1 VRNKILFVVFILASI
16 ISLAFIYSFLRS
28 EKPQTLE
35 AVEVSEYKGEKLTPL
50 SETPALGI
58 KGTQNINEKNYTL
71 NVYGLVES
79 PLTLKY
85 EEVLS
90 NYKHYEKV
98 VKLNCVEGWSSK
110 LLWEGVLIYDILKNA
125 NLKADANTV
134 IFHCAD
140 GYTTSLPIDYIR
152 DEKILL
158 AYKVNGIIL
167 PKEYGFPF
175 RVVAEAKY
183 GYKWAKWVVGIE
195 VTNDPNYKGY
205 WESRGFSN
213 EADIEHP

>member
-1 VRNKILFVVFILASI
+1 VRNKIVIVVFILASI
-16 ISLAFIYSFLRS
+16 ISLAFIYSFSRI

-58 KGTQNINEKNYTL
+58 KGTQNINVKNYTL

-90 NYKHYEKV
+90 NYKHFEKV

>member
-1 VRNKILFVVFILASI
+1 MRNKIVIVVFILASI
-16 ISLAFIYSFLRS
+16 ISLAFIYSFSRI

-58 KGTQNINEKNYTL
+58 KGTQNINVKNYTL
-71 NVYGLVES
+71 NVYGLVET

>member
-1 VRNKILFVVFILASI
+1 MRNKIVIVVFILASI
-16 ISLAFIYSFLRS
+16 ISLAFIYSFSRI

-58 KGTQNINEKNYTL
+58 KGTQNINVKNYTL

-90 NYKHYEKV
+90 NYKHFEKV

>member
-1 VRNKILFVVFILASI
+1 
-16 ISLAFIYSFLRS
+16 
-28 EKPQTLE
+28 
-35 AVEVSEYKGEKLTPL
+35 
-50 SETPALGI
+50 
-58 KGTQNINEKNYTL
+58 
-71 NVYGLVES
+71 
-79 PLTLKY
+79 
-85 EEVLS
+85 
-90 NYKHYEKV
+90 
-98 VKLNCVEGWSSK
+98 

>member
-1 VRNKILFVVFILASI
+1 VRNKIVIIVFILASI
-16 ISLAFIYSFLRS
+16 ISLAFIYSFSRT

-58 KGTQNINEKNYTL
+58 KGTQNINIKNYTL

-195 VTNDPNYKGY
+195 ATNDPNYKGY

>member
-1 VRNKILFVVFILASI
+1 VRNKIVIVAFILASI
-16 ISLAFIYSFLRS
+16 ISLAFIYSFSRI

-58 KGTQNINEKNYTL
+58 KGTQNINGKNYTL
-71 NVYGLVES
+71 NVYGLVET

>member
-1 VRNKILFVVFILASI
+1 MRNKIVIVVFILASI
-16 ISLAFIYSFLRS
+16 ISLAFIYSFSRT

-58 KGTQNINEKNYTL
+58 KGTQNINGKNYTL
-71 NVYGLVES
+71 NVYGLVET

-90 NYKHYEKV
+90 NYKHFEKV

-195 VTNDPNYKGY
+195 ATNDPNYKGY

>member
-1 VRNKILFVVFILASI
+1 MKNKIVLLLFIIASI
-16 ISLAFIYSFLRS
+16 LSLSYIS
-28 EKPQTLE
+28 TLPKVHKVE
-35 AVEVSEYKGEKLTPL
+35 TLNEVEVTEYKGEKLTPL

-58 KGTQNINEKNYTL
+58 KGKPSVDITNYKL
-71 NVYGLVES
+71 SVYGLVEN
-79 PLTLKY
+79 PLNLTYK
-85 EEVLS
+85 EVLS
-90 NYKHYEKV
+90 KYKRYEKV

-110 LLWEGVLIYDILKNA
+110 LLFEGVLIDDILKDA
-125 NLKADANTV
+125 KIKDEANTI
-134 IFHCAD
+134 IFHCVD
-140 GYTTSLPIDYIR
+140 GYTTSLPLTYIR

-158 AYKVNGIIL
+158 AYKVNGIVL
-167 PKEYGFPF
+167 PKDYGFPF

-195 VTNDPNYKGY
+195 VSEDTNYKGY